1 MTQNGEPGNMSS
13 NSQFASSGALPLS
26 PVAGSPPM
34 RGPGR
39 ARGDSGSY
47 YEDVDPRF
55 AVEESP
61 PPPALTPGG
70 MPPGAISRDIPGGFP
85 EIPGVHPQ
93 GQAYGQRMQSPHPT
107 SPPPPPHSS
116 SHPPAPQAPP
126 TEYLHP
132 SYLSAGGPSAGAVT
146 GAGANDPS
154 PSSDHPHLSAPSM
167 SYNGTPN
174 GSSQEDLP
182 EGARSP
188 GQGSERASE
197 ASHFTSISQR
207 PVNPN
212 WRPGPLGSMMGSGPG
227 GAGMSSA
234 SAAQRRREDVLLS
247 GNPDFSLPPGVAR
260 GGRGGG
266 GVRGAMRGGR
276 GAPRGSVPPAVGLTP
291 GGRYPT
297 DI

>member
-1 MTQNGEPGNMSS
+1 MPMTQNGEPGNMH
-13 NSQFASSGALPLS
+13 SGSLS

-55 AVEESP
+55 AVEEAS

-85 EIPGVHPQ
+85 EDPGAQP
-93 GQAYGQRMQSPHPT
+93 YGQRMQSPHPT
-107 SPPPPPHSS
+107 TSSPPPPSS
-116 SHPPAPQAPP
+116 SHPPRG
-126 TEYLHP
+126 YLHP
-132 SYLSAGGPSAGAVT
+132 SYLSAGAGAGATTTAAAT

-154 PSSDHPHLSAPSM
+154 PTSEPFLNAPSPIP
-167 SYNGTPN
+167 YHNITPIT

-212 WRPGPLGSMMGSGPG
+212 WRPGPGMGGGPG

-234 SAAQRRREDVLLS
+234 SAAQRRREDVLLA
-247 GNPDFSLPPGVAR
+247 GNPDFTIPGVGR
-260 GGRGGG
+260 GGRGGAM
-266 GVRGAMRGGR
+266 GAMRGGR
-276 GAPRGSVPPAVGLTP
+276 GGARGSVPPSVGLTP